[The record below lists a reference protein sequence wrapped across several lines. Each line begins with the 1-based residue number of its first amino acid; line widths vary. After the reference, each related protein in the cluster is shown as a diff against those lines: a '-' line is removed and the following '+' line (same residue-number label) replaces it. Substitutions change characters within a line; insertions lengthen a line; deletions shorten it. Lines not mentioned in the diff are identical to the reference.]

1 MSFIISGAVIA
12 ALKHPARP
20 AAGGGEGNA
29 LKVVWDGWRYVSGT
43 PMVRGLIIG
52 IVGAF
57 AAGGVVIGLART
69 FVADLGGGE
78 PGTASCSGRSSSAS
92 APACGWARG
101 CCRGCRAG
109 GCSASR

>member
-1 MSFIISGAVIA
+1 M
-12 ALKHPARP
+12 
-20 AAGGGEGNA
+20 
-29 LKVVWDGWRYVSGT
+29 
-43 PMVRGLIIG
+43 RGLVIG

-78 PGTASCSGRSSSAS
+78 PGYGVLFGTVFLGLGAGMWL
-92 APACGWARG
+92 GRG
-101 CCRGCRAG
+101 CCRGCRGG

>member
-1 MSFIISGAVIA
+1 M
-12 ALKHPARP
+12 
-20 AAGGGEGNA
+20 
-29 LKVVWDGWRYVSGT
+29 VWDGWRYVSGT

-78 PGTASCSGRSSSAS
+78 PGYGVLFGTVFLGL
-92 APACGWARG
+92 G
-101 CCRGCRAG
+101 AG
-109 GCSASR
+109 MWLGPRLLQGLSRRGCSASR